1 MHRRKHLHILQAVF
15 SRYLPY
21 SCATKSAAIN
31 SLSKPANSKSLCSA
45 NSGICPWL
53 MRWALRTMGL
63 TSAWRK
69 HFPALLPAFFAA
81 DNIFQHRA
89 RPYRRQLVNV
99 ADKIRRQPPGT
110 AFSRW
115 CIKVISSMEASSIII
130 ASASSGSLSFLP
142 KLKPLPSGWYS
153 KSRCTVCA
161 GCPLD
166 SARRLAALPVAP
178 PAKCG
183 SQLFPAPL

>member
-1 MHRRKHLHILQAVF
+1 
-15 SRYLPY
+15 
-21 SCATKSAAIN
+21 
-31 SLSKPANSKSLCSA
+31 
-45 NSGICPWL
+45 
-53 MRWALRTMGL
+53 MGL

-69 HFPALLPAFFAA
+69 TFSSLTTGIFLLRIISFNTEPG
-81 DNIFQHRA
+81 
-89 RPYRRQLVNV
+89 PTEGSWSTSPT
-99 ADKIRRQPPGT
+99 KIRRQPPGT

-153 KSRCTVCA
+153 KRRCTVCA

-166 SARRLAALPVAP
+166 SARRLAALPVGAASKMRQPAFSSTVIMPLTTVVLPVPGP
-178 PAKCG
+178 PVNTKTPYLSEA
-183 SQLFPAPL
+183 